1 MKAWELTR
9 DLLRDTKP
17 VVRTAEEQTWEDAGA
32 VMKAQDD
39 LLALFWKSNV
49 PGSAAPECLMAGALQ
64 SLENKG
70 YVLAPYADLLHQ
82 GLAALAR
89 GDFETL
95 YRIDMRL
102 RSLMRAARPDPDHP
116 SQKTLRF
123 ASWQDFD
130 RSVTSAG
137 AWPQDGGYDL
147 FSDDF
152 RQRIAGAWMGQ
163 LVGAAAGTALEG
175 YTASNI
181 AEIFGPIRDYAR
193 EPNTYNDDITFEI
206 AFLEAFGERGFT
218 VTGVD
223 IAERWSA
230 LIPLGWSAEAIAL
243 SNMRRGLTPPE
254 TGTADNPFD
263 EWIGGQMRGTI
274 CGMVAPGHAREAAR
288 LAWIDAEISAAGNGI
303 LGEVFNA
310 VMAAR
315 AFVVKDTR
323 ELLVST
329 IALFPV
335 ATEYGAV
342 LAFALDACRG
352 AKDWREAW
360 AACDAEYVEYN
371 WIHVYPNAAA
381 QVVAL
386 WFGAGDFDH
395 TLEIVCGIGH
405 DVDCNAAQI
414 LCMIAIQHGPG
425 VIAERWS
432 KPLLAGDIVT
442 YMRRPATISF
452 DALVDQTVEAARKAL

>member
-17 VVRTAEEQTWEDAGA
+17 VVRTAEEQTWDASA

-39 LLALFWKSNV
+39 LMAMFWKSNV

-70 YVLAPYADLLHQ
+70 YVLEPYAELLSD
-82 GLAALAR
+82 GLAALER

-102 RSLMRAARPDPDHP
+102 RVLMRAATPDPNHI
-116 SQKTLRF
+116 SQKTVRYG
-123 ASWQDFD
+123 SWEEFD
-130 RSVTSAG
+130 AAVQ
-137 AWPQDGGYDL
+137 WPDDVLYAVHA
-147 FSDDF
+147 DDF
-152 RQRIAGAWMGQ
+152 RDRTAAAWMAQ

-175 YTASNI
+175 YTAENI
-181 AEIFGPIRDYAR
+181 MEVFGPIRDYVR

-206 AFLEAFGERGFT
+206 AFLEAFGDKGSA
-218 VTGVD
+218 VTSRD
-223 IAERWSA
+223 IAERWTA

-254 TGTADNPFD
+254 TGTSDNPFD
-263 EWIGGQMRGTI
+263 EWIGAQMRGTI
-274 CGMVAPGHAREAAR
+274 CGMVVPGRAREAAR
-288 LAWIDAEISAAGNGI
+288 LAWMDAEISHAGNGI

-310 VMAAR
+310 VMAAC

-329 IALFPV
+329 IGLFSTE
-335 ATEYGAV
+335 TEYGAV
-342 LAFALDACRG
+342 LAFALDACHS
-352 AKDWREAW
+352 AASWQDAW
-360 AACDAEYVEYN
+360 AKCDAEYAEYN

-381 QVVAL
+381 QVIAL
-386 WFGAGDFDH
+386 WFGEGDFDR

-414 LCMIAIQHGPG
+414 LSMIAIQHGSG
-425 VIAERWS
+425 IIAERWS
-432 KPLLAGDIVT
+432 KPLLADDIVT
-442 YMRRPATISF
+442 YMRRPAKISF
-452 DALVDQTVEAARKAL
+452 EALVDQTVDAARNAL

>member
-17 VVRTAEEQTWEDAGA
+17 VVRTAEEQTWDASA

-39 LLALFWKSNV
+39 LMAMFWKSNV

-70 YVLAPYADLLHQ
+70 YVLEPYAELLSD
-82 GLAALAR
+82 GLAALER

-102 RSLMRAARPDPDHP
+102 RVLMRAATPDPNHI
-116 SQKTLRF
+116 SQKTVRYG
-123 ASWQDFD
+123 SWEEFD
-130 RSVTSAG
+130 AAVQ
-137 AWPQDGGYDL
+137 WPDDVLYAVH
-147 FSDDF
+147 SDDF
-152 RQRIAGAWMGQ
+152 RDRTAAAWMAQ

-175 YTASNI
+175 YTAENI
-181 AEIFGPIRDYAR
+181 MEVFGPISDYVR

-206 AFLEAFGERGFT
+206 AFLEAFGDKGSA
-218 VTGVD
+218 VTSRD
-223 IAERWSA
+223 IAERWTA

-254 TGTADNPFD
+254 TGTSDNPFD
-263 EWIGGQMRGTI
+263 EWIGAQMRGTI
-274 CGMVAPGHAREAAR
+274 CGMVVPGRAREAAR
-288 LAWIDAEISAAGNGI
+288 LAWMDAEISHAGNGI

-315 AFVVKDTR
+315 AFAERDTR

-329 IALFPV
+329 IGLFSTE
-335 ATEYGAV
+335 TEYGAV
-342 LAFALDACRG
+342 LAFALDACHSARNWQ
-352 AKDWREAW
+352 DAW
-360 AACDAEYVEYN
+360 AKCDAEYAEYN

-381 QVVAL
+381 QVIAL
-386 WFGAGDFDH
+386 WFGEGDFDR

-414 LCMIAIQHGPG
+414 LSMIAIQHGSG
-425 VIAERWS
+425 IIAERWS
-432 KPLLAGDIVT
+432 KPLLADDIVT
-442 YMRRPATISF
+442 YMRRPAKISF
-452 DALVDQTVEAARKAL
+452 EALVDQTVDAARNAL